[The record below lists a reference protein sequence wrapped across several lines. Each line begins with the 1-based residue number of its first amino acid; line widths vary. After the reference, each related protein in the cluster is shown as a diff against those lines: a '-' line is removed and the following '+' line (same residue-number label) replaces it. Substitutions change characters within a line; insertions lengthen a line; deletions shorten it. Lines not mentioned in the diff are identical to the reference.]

1 MNYKHILLAFFAL
14 HSSLFT
20 LNAQTL
26 ADAYKDY
33 WYTGVSVNQWE
44 VAAETNPKKD
54 LDYSGFV
61 GADQTADWAVVEK
74 NFNTVVAE
82 NCMKPEVVHP
92 SEGVY
97 DFTLAD
103 QFVEK
108 SLAAGMRIHGHVLVW
123 HSQCPYWFHHDA
135 DGKLV
140 SKEVLKKRM
149 KEHITTVMAHF
160 KGRVASWDVV
170 NEAFE
175 DNGSFRNSLW
185 YQILGEDFI
194 PLAFQYAH
202 EADPTAELYYND
214 YNMNKASKVE
224 SVCKFFKPLIDKGL
238 PITAIGMQ
246 GHMILEDG
254 HKTIEQYQHSID
266 CIKATGLKT
275 FYSELDLSVLPNP
288 YGFSGANVSD
298 RLKYTPEKDPYKE
311 KISPEKQAEADEYWI
326 DFYKMLIRN
335 KESILRVNFW
345 CVNDANSWKNDF
357 PIKGRTDYATLV
369 DRNNQLKPVVQ
380 KLIELVQ
387 PSAGVQEKGSKKK
400 RK

>member
-1 MNYKHILLAFFAL
+1 MNYKSFIL
-14 HSSLFT
+14 SSFVLGT
-20 LNAQTL
+20 SCLPVNAQTL
-26 ADAYKDY
+26 KDAYKDY

-44 VAAETNPKKD
+44 VAAEANAKNEHDVT
-54 LDYSGFV
+54 GFV
-61 GADQTADWAVVEK
+61 GADQTANWAVVEK

-108 SLAAGMRIHGHVLVW
+108 SLAAGMRVHGHVLVW
-123 HSQCPYWFHHDA
+123 HSQTPYWFHHDK

-149 KEHITTVMAHF
+149 KDHIFTVMGHF

-175 DNGSFRNSLW
+175 DNGSLRNSLW

-202 EADPTAELYYND
+202 EADPAAELYYND

-224 SVCKFFKPLIDKGL
+224 SVCKFFKPLVDKGL
-238 PITAIGMQ
+238 PVTAIGMQ

-254 HKTIEQYQHSID
+254 LKTISGYQHSID
-266 CIKATGLKT
+266 CIKGIGLKT

-298 RLKYTPEKDPYKE
+298 RLKYTPEKDPYKGG
-311 KISPEKQAEADEYWI
+311 ISAEKQAEADNYWI
-326 DFYKMLIRN
+326 EFFKMLIKN

-345 CVNDANSWKNDF
+345 CVNDGNSWKNDF
-357 PIKGRTDYATLV
+357 PIKGRTDYATLI
-369 DRNNQLKPVVQ
+369 DRKNQLKPVVQ
-380 KLIELVQ
+380 KIIELVQ
-387 PSAGVQEKGSKKK
+387 PAQSSVKKNKKK
-400 RK
+400 

>member
-1 MNYKHILLAFFAL
+1 MNYRKILI
-14 HSSLFT
+14 SSL
-20 LNAQTL
+20 LVNASLLSLSAQTL
-26 ADAYKDY
+26 KDAFRDY

-44 VAAETNPKKD
+44 VAAEKADAKREH
-54 LDYSGFV
+54 DYSGFV
-61 GADQTADWAVVEK
+61 GADQTANWAVVEK

-92 SEGVY
+92 QEGVY

-123 HSQCPYWFHHDA
+123 HSQTPYWFHHDA
-135 DGKLV
+135 NGKLV

-149 KEHITTVMAHF
+149 KEHIFTVMAHF
-160 KGRVASWDVV
+160 KGRVSSWDVV

-175 DNGSFRNSLW
+175 DDGSLRNSLW

-224 SVCKFFKPLIDKGL
+224 SVCKFFKPLVDKGL
-238 PITAIGMQ
+238 PVTAIGMQ

-254 HKTIEQYQHSID
+254 LKTISDYQHSID
-266 CIKATGLKT
+266 CITGIGLKT

-311 KISPEKQAEADEYWI
+311 KISAEKQAEADNYWI
-326 DFYKMLIRN
+326 EFFKMLIKN

-345 CVNDANSWKNDF
+345 CVNDGNSWKNDF

-369 DRNNQLKPVVQ
+369 DRNNQVKPVVQ
-380 KLIELVQ
+380 KIIELVQ
-387 PSAGVQEKGSKKK
+387 PVQAPAKKNKKK
-400 RK
+400 